1 MINKSFKVLFLGDIT
16 GRPGRMAVHKFLSS
30 LCGEEKPD
38 FVVANVEN
46 ASHGFGLTK
55 KNYDELLSYGI
66 DCFTAGNHIF
76 DKKEIFDYIA
86 ADNILVRPINYPNY
100 TIGCGCRIFEKAD
113 KRIAVLNALGQVFMP
128 PINSPL
134 ECLADEIEKIKKDV
148 DYIIVD
154 FHGEATA
161 EKIAIGRFLSE
172 KGVTLFAGTHTHV
185 QTADEKIINGMGYIT
200 DAGFC
205 GSADSVIGM
214 DYEISINRFLTP
226 YPVRYEVAPAKVL
239 QVNAVVACFDDKKT
253 ISIKRI
259 NELYKDDTSELR
271 GSGGENEG

>member
-1 MINKSFKVLFLGDIT
+1 
-16 GRPGRMAVHKFLSS
+16 
-30 LCGEEKPD
+30 
-38 FVVANVEN
+38 
-46 ASHGFGLTK
+46 
-55 KNYDELLSYGI
+55 
-66 DCFTAGNHIF
+66 
-76 DKKEIFDYIA
+76 
-86 ADNILVRPINYPNY
+86 
-100 TIGCGCRIFEKAD
+100 
-113 KRIAVLNALGQVFMP
+113 MP

-154 FHGEATA
+154 FHAEATA